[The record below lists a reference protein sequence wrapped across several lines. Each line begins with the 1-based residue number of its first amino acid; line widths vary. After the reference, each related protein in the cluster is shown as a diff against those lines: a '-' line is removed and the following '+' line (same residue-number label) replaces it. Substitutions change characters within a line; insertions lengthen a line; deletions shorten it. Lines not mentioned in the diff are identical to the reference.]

1 MASKTSYE
9 SPATYTL
16 ILSLRLIN
24 ITKFMPNSFQCV
36 IFGTGKTDV
45 ES

>member
-1 MASKTSYE
+1 MNDE
-9 SPATYTL
+9 SPAFYTL

-24 ITKFMPNSFQCV
+24 LAKFMPNSFQCA
-36 IFGTGKTDV
+36 IFENKKTDV